1 VFRSMLPSG
10 SRPRHPVEVAF
21 SCQSITG
28 GTGKP
33 EDSKEPRN
41 WIVRVVKFVVFAA
54 LIITVLSLVLMRL
67 WNWLTPVIFG
77 WHVIKFWPSGRVLD
91 F

>member
-1 VFRSMLPSG
+1 M
-10 SRPRHPVEVAF
+10 
-21 SCQSITG
+21 
-28 GTGKP
+28 
-33 EDSKEPRN
+33 
-41 WIVRVVKFVVFAA
+41 RVVKFVVFAA